1 MMEALMVDSGVTLL
15 RIELPESPLI
25 LLAKA
30 AIGFEGQRSRVCR
43 SLSGVGG
50 RVAEGKSY

>member
-1 MMEALMVDSGVTLL
+1 MVDSGVTLL